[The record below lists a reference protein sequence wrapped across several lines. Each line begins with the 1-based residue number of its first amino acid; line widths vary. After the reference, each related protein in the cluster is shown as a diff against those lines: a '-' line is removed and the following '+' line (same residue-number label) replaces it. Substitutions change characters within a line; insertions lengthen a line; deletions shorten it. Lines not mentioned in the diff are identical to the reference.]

1 MIASSNSDSSNAV
14 IAFNVIAMILLIA
27 AAVLYLILW
36 FACNQRRRIFMIAI
50 LGLLCLA
57 FILLSISTGISYG
70 GYGPYYGTWLMAS
83 TWMTIMATIVLVIFY
98 FEEPSTN

>member
-57 FILLSISTGISYG
+57 FLSFAISTGISYG
-70 GYGPYYGTWLMAS
+70 DSRPFHGAWLLSGTWI
-83 TWMTIMATIVLVIFY
+83 TIMASVVSVIYY
-98 FEEPSTN
+98 FAGPDAV